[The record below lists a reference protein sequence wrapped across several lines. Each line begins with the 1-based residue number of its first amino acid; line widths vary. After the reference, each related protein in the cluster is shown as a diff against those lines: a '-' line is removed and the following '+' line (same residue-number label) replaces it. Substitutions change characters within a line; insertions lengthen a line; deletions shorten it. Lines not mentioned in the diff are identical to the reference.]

1 MQPVRGTKDYI
12 FDDAEKFEAIINI
25 AKNTAKN
32 FNFKTIHTPIFEE
45 TQVFSR
51 SMGEESDVVSK
62 EMYSFD
68 TKGGENITLRP
79 EFTAGIVRA
88 FISNGLQQHTP
99 LKLFSYGAAFR
110 YERPQKGRQRQ
121 FHQVNFEYFGNP
133 EPNADAEMIFCA
145 SQLLEKLGISE
156 NLSLNINSLGDTESR
171 KNYQAHLV
179 EYLEKYFNDLSEDS
193 KRRLAK
199 NPLRILD
206 SKDET
211 DKKIVANAPKIS
223 DYLNDYSKS
232 FFDNLI
238 NLISGKINA
247 KININ
252 PAIVRGLDYY
262 SHTVF
267 EFILE
272 SENLGS
278 QNTILAGGRYDGLI
292 EQMGGKPTPA
302 IGFAAGVERL
312 MLSANIV
319 NKEENLIAIISDF
332 NDKAL
337 ETSINLR
344 KNNIKTEIIFL
355 GKFAK
360 KIQKA
365 DKIGAKYILFIFENE
380 KLELKNLNTGEQT
393 PITLP
398 EIIQKFSNI

>member
-12 FDDAEKFEAIINI
+12 FEDAEKFEAIINI
-25 AKNTAKN
+25 AQNISQN
-32 FNFKTIHTPIFEE
+32 YNFKTIHTPIFEE

-88 FISNGLQQHTP
+88 FISNGLQQHIP
-99 LKLFSYGAAFR
+99 LKLFSYGPVFR

-133 EPNADAEMIFCA
+133 EPTADAEMIFCA
-145 SQLLEKLGISE
+145 SQLLENLGVSE
-156 NLSLNINSLGDTESR
+156 GLSLNINTLGDSESR
-171 KNYQAHLV
+171 KNYQSALV
-179 EYLEKYFNDLSEDS
+179 EYLSKYQVELSEDS

-206 SKDET
+206 SKDEN
-211 DKKIVANAPKIS
+211 DKKIIATAPLIS
-223 DYLNDYSKS
+223 DYLNDFSKN
-232 FFDNLI
+232 FFEKLLNF
-238 NLISGKINA
+238 ISGKI
-247 KININ
+247 KTEIKVN
-252 PAIVRGLDYY
+252 PKIVRGLDYY
-262 SHTVF
+262 SHSVF

-278 QNTILAGGRYDGLI
+278 QNTILAGGRYDALV
-292 EQMGGKPTPA
+292 EQMGGKQTPA

-312 MLSANIV
+312 MLASQISRKN
-319 NKEENLIAIISDF
+319 NNLLAIISDF
-332 NDKAL
+332 DDKAL
-337 ETSINLR
+337 ETASILR
-344 KNNIKTEIIFL
+344 AKNINCEVIFS

-365 DKIGAKYILFIFENE
+365 DKIGSKNILFIFEDKIE
-380 KLELKNLNTGEQT
+380 IKNLDSGEQK
-393 PITLP
+393 ITNIS
-398 EIIQKFSNI
+398 EVIQNYSSI